1 MSKDDVSDRVTPI
14 QNSSHPLS
22 VSKALH
28 LLKSVED
35 KTCLVLPQST
45 QNLVKYICLKHA
57 TCKRK
62 TTGSVIASNGYA
74 MAYIIYLEAD
84 QVSLRP
90 TFPPTT
96 ENLENMHFALSEQ
109 YSLTEYWCTTWETN
123 LDC

>member
-28 LLKSVED
+28 LLKSVQD
-35 KTCLVLPQST
+35 K
-45 QNLVKYICLKHA
+45 NLSCTPPVNPKPGKYICLKHA
-57 TCKRK
+57 TCKRQ
-62 TTGSVIASNGYA
+62 TTGSVITSNGYA

-90 TFPPTT
+90 TFPPRT
-96 ENLENMHFALSEQ
+96 ENLDNMLFA
-109 YSLTEYWCTTWETN
+109 
-123 LDC
+123 